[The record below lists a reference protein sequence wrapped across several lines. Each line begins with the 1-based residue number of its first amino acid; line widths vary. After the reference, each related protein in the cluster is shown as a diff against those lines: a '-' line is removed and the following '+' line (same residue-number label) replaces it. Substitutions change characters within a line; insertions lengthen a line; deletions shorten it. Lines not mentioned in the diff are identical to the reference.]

1 MYKIMSGMY
10 KKMSDTR
17 DVTDAVGQNQKNT
30 PEKLN
35 FLTPTVM
42 TVLEFFLAAPLEEY
56 YEREVA
62 RKTGVS
68 RGSAHKILIML
79 ADVTFLSREEKGRML
94 IYKLNLAEP
103 TIRQLKIA
111 VNTFALKK
119 LVDKLKQNSRKV
131 VLFGSCSQGTDT
143 KDSDIDML
151 IITAEKEPVRKILS
165 EFNRKSERKVAPI
178 TVDMNEF
185 IRLKKE
191 DKPLYENIEK
201 GITLWEAE

>member
-17 DVTDAVGQNQKNT
+17 DVTDAVGKTQKNT

-79 ADVTFLSREEKGRML
+79 ADVTFLSREERGRML

-119 LVDKLKQNSRKV
+119 LVDKLKQNSRRV

-151 IITAEKEPVRKILS
+151 IITTEKEDVRKILS

-178 TVDMNEF
+178 TMDMNEF
-185 IRLKKE
+185 VRLKKE

>member
-17 DVTDAVGQNQKNT
+17 DVTDAVGKTQKNT

-35 FLTPTVM
+35 FLTPKVM
-42 TVLEFFLAAPLEEY
+42 TVLEFFLATPLKEC

-79 ADVTFLSREEKGRML
+79 ADVAFLSREEKGRML

-131 VLFGSCSQGTDT
+131 VLFGSCSQGADT
-143 KDSDIDML
+143 EDSDIDML
-151 IITAEKEPVRKILS
+151 IITAEKEDVRKILS

-191 DKPLYENIEK
+191 DKPLYENIER

>member
-1 MYKIMSGMY
+1 MYKKMSGMY
-10 KKMSDTR
+10 KKMSDNH
-17 DVTDAVGQNQKNT
+17 DLAKAFGKPKKNT

-35 FLTPTVM
+35 FLTPKVM
-42 TVLEFFLAAPLEEY
+42 TVLEFFLATPLKEY

-68 RGSAHKILIML
+68 RGSAHKILILL
-79 ADVTFLSREEKGRML
+79 ADVAFLSREERGRML

-111 VNTFALKK
+111 VNAFALKK

-131 VLFGSCSQGTDT
+131 VLFGSCSQGADT
-143 KDSDIDML
+143 EDSDIDML
-151 IITAEKEPVRKILS
+151 IITAEKEDVRKILS

-178 TVDMNEF
+178 TVDMSEF
-185 IRLKKE
+185 VRLKKE
-191 DKPLYENIEK
+191 DKPLYENIER